1 MPDYAAYE
9 ELSLVAR
16 FGSENERRDESL
28 DDVRMD
34 WQDRT
39 DGDDDDNESHQRY
52 RTLCRRFLS
61 LSEDELISLARQH
74 YPEWTVT
81 VTLTNGIIHEARGW
95 SKTIGPCENPENRFR
110 LPVAFL
116 TDETLNYLLDRADDI
131 DPQELQDLRRD
142 KEWREGLAE
151 YKRARAAIPQA
162 A

>member
-39 DGDDDDNESHQRY
+39 DGDDDDNESH
-52 RTLCRRFLS
+52 
-61 LSEDELISLARQH
+61 H
-74 YPEWTVT
+74 
-81 VTLTNGIIHEARGW
+81 
-95 SKTIGPCENPENRFR
+95 
-110 LPVAFL
+110 
-116 TDETLNYLLDRADDI
+116 RADDI